1 MKMDI
6 VLQTDFGGDSGYAAS
21 MYGTMKLADRE
32 LKIYDLTHEIRPFD
46 IRQASGL
53 LRRTI
58 PFWPAETVFVSVVD
72 PGVGTDR
79 RACAVRL
86 KNGSYVVTPDN
97 GTLTEIFDFIDE
109 VRQIDASK
117 NRLSADILSQPCE
130 QRRPLTGKNK
140 SQGRACEKETNGTP
154 RRESDPSLTQS
165 GGERLFSGGS
175 TFDGRDL
182 FAWCAARLAAGI
194 IDFSEEGVG
203 PEYRKEEILRY
214 VKNPPK
220 LTEGFVECEI
230 ADVERRFG
238 GAALS
243 VSAKQL
249 SSAGLSPGDLLHVSV
264 RKGGTLLYEGK
275 MRYGISFG
283 SVKPGEPVLYDGSA
297 EGAACISL
305 NRDHFA
311 ERCLPSLCRRGEEF
325 SDYKVSIRRMTE

>member
-21 MYGTMKLADRE
+21 MYGAIKLADRE

-46 IRQASGL
+46 IRQASAL

-58 PFWPAETVFVSVVD
+58 PFWPPETVFVSVVD

-79 RACAVRL
+79 RACAARL

-109 VRQIDASK
+109 VRQIDESK
-117 NRLSADILSQPCE
+117 NRLSADILSQPW
-130 QRRPLTGKNK
+130 K
-140 SQGRACEKETNGTP
+140 SHRF
-154 RRESDPSLTQS
+154 
-165 GGERLFSGGS
+165 FSEGS

-182 FAWCAARLAAGI
+182 FAWCAARLASGI

-203 PEYRKEEILRY
+203 PEYPKEEILRY
-214 VKNPPK
+214 VKNPPR
-220 LTEGFVECEI
+220 LAEGFVECEI
-230 ADVERRFG
+230 ADVESRFG
-238 GAALS
+238 GIALS
-243 VSAKQL
+243 VSGQQL
-249 SSAGLSPGDLLHVSV
+249 SAAGISSGDLLRISV
-264 RKGGTLLYEGK
+264 RKDGTLLYEQS

-297 EGAACISL
+297 EGSVCISL
-305 NRDHFA
+305 NQDHFA
-311 ERCLPSLCRRGEEF
+311 ERCLPSLCRRGEKF
-325 SDYKVSIRRMTE
+325 SDYKVSVRRIIKCPSDE